1 MPLYQYECKSG
12 HRFEALVRMDL
23 SNEPARC
30 PMLGP
35 GDEPKHPCGSV
46 VTRQLTAPSKL
57 FPGADSWRK

>member
-30 PMLGP
+30 EVLVNPQ
-35 GDEPKHPCGSV
+35 EPKSACGSTV
-46 VTRQLTAPSKL
+46 VRQLTAPSKL
-57 FPGADSWRK
+57 FPGADSWRR